1 MTKLHRL
8 ATASLAPLPRAS
20 VTTRLARGLTIF
32 VFVVGALGL
41 LTACPIG
48 PYSKAYQGDS
58 EAEQQIFQQAR
69 RDVYPDD
76 VRKAPED
83 YRKVTLAWPG
93 IIVSA
98 EVDQGRPQFWTI
110 VVEHHYWDWM
120 EDHSVQKAR
129 AFLSPRGEGRFV
141 CHAERRAIVASDL
154 VGAMTVSYVRPLGM
168 QDQVLHAACIMRF
181 FPQDWYAT
189 DVMEY
194 GRDGQGLKVLRV
206 PTK

>member
-1 MTKLHRL
+1 MTVARRRSQGLIIVAVL
-8 ATASLAPLPRAS
+8 A
-20 VTTRLARGLTIF
+20 
-32 VFVVGALGL
+32 L
-41 LTACPIG
+41 LTACPVG

-93 IIVSA
+93 VIVSA
-98 EVDQGRPQFWTI
+98 EVDEDRPQFWTI
-110 VVEHHYWDWM
+110 VVEHHYWDWI

-141 CHAERRAIVASDL
+141 CHAERRAMLASDL
-154 VGAMTVSYVRPLGM
+154 VGAMTVSYARPLGM
-168 QDQVLHAACIMRF
+168 KDQTLHAACIMRF
-181 FPQDWYAT
+181 FPRDWYAT

-194 GRDGQGLKVLRV
+194 GRGGQGLKVLRV